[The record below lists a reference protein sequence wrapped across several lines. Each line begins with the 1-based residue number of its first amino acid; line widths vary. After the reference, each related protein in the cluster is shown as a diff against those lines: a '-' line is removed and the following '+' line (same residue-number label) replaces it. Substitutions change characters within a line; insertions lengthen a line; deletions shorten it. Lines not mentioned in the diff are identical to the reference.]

1 MPSNIEQPQ
10 IVPERSLLV
19 QGVLRHRDV
28 YGDLLKKNQ
37 KKQAAGVQGQQAA
50 SEGQSDPDESQTT
63 DSNQERARFKMLMQ
77 QKQILTHQITKR
89 TAMKSYLQNND
100 KKAKQ

>member
-37 KKQAAGVQGQQAA
+37 KKQAAGVQGQ
-50 SEGQSDPDESQTT
+50 
-63 DSNQERARFKMLMQ
+63 
-77 QKQILTHQITKR
+77 
-89 TAMKSYLQNND
+89 
-100 KKAKQ
+100 